1 MKNILLIS
9 LLLFPSLFAQPSRRE
24 ELPVVQSLFH
34 SETIII
40 PNENN
45 NLNLLYTY
53 KIPYNRLVFERD
65 NGEYSAGL
73 RVLVEVI
80 DSASDLVDRDIKDT
94 ELSVNNFEATN
105 ERGFF
110 LQDFLKFNLSAGR
123 YKIRTT
129 ITDLNSQNEL
139 KLEPAEIDLIKADE
153 EMVLHPLV
161 IESAND
167 ECEIENAFILANF
180 GGAVP
185 FSPKDYHLVIP
196 LRDTTLENISVT
208 IVNNKDT
215 LVNQEISEFF
225 TLPVG
230 ISTCNT
236 NLVLLPDD
244 ESISTQNFIV
254 RNVNRKLIEGKV
266 SLIVKFGD
274 DGSKEFNSEVIWID
288 KPFSLRDPT
297 MAIEYL
303 NFIAPDSIIYRML
316 SFDKSEYPKVLHE
329 YWTSFDPNPESSFN
343 QLMTEYY
350 RRIDYAAKEFRGLG
364 KNNGIKTDRGMIYI
378 RFGKPDEVE
387 RSSNTQGQ
395 VVETWIYKNPERKF
409 VFVDKRGIGNFTL
422 IES

>member
-1 MKNILLIS
+1 VKNILLIS

-40 PNENN
+40 PGENN
-45 NLNLLYTY
+45 NLNLSYTY
-53 KIPYNRLVFERD
+53 KIPYNRLVFEREG
-65 NGEYSAGL
+65 GEYSAGL
-73 RVLVEVI
+73 RVLVEVS
-80 DSASDLVDRDIKDT
+80 DSTSDLIDRDIKDT
-94 ELSVNNFEATN
+94 ELSVNDFEATN

-110 LQDFLKFNLSAGR
+110 LQDFLKFNLSAGK
-123 YKIRTT
+123 YTIRTT

-161 IESAND
+161 IESVND

-215 LVNQEISEFF
+215 LVNQEISEFY

-236 NLVLLPDD
+236 KLVLLQDD

-266 SLIVKFGD
+266 SLIVRFGD

-329 YWTSFDPNPESSFN
+329 YWTSFDPTPESSFN

-364 KNNGIKTDRGMIYI
+364 KDNGIKTDRGMIYI

>member
-1 MKNILLIS
+1 MKSKLLIS
-9 LLLFPSLFAQPSRRE
+9 LLLFPSLFAQPTRRE
-24 ELPVVQSLFH
+24 ELPVVQSMFH

-40 PNENN
+40 PDVNK
-45 NLNLLYTY
+45 NLNLFYTY

-73 RVLVEVI
+73 RVLVEVS
-80 DSASDLVDRDIKDT
+80 DSSADLIDRDIKDT

-105 ERGFF
+105 ERGLF

-123 YKIRTT
+123 YTLRTT

-139 KLEPAEIDLIKADE
+139 KLEPAVIDLIKADE

-167 ECEIENAFILANF
+167 KCEIKNAFTLANF

-208 IVNNKDT
+208 IINNEDT
-215 LVNQEISEFF
+215 LVNQEISEFY
-225 TLPVG
+225 TVSIG

-236 NLVLLPDD
+236 DLVLLPDD
-244 ESISTQNFIV
+244 ENIITKNFVV

-266 SLIVKFGD
+266 SLSVKFRDGD
-274 DGSKEFNSEVIWID
+274 SEEFNSEVIWID
-288 KPFSLRDPT
+288 KPFSLRDPV

-303 NFIAPDSIIYRML
+303 NFIAPDSIIYGLL
-316 SFDKSEYPKVLHE
+316 SVDKYEYPKVLYQ
-329 YWTSFDPNPESSFN
+329 YWTSFDPTPESSFN

-364 KNNGIKTDRGMIYI
+364 KDNGIKTDRGMVYI

-387 RSSNTQGQ
+387 RSSNNQGQ
-395 VVETWIYKNPERKF
+395 VVETWTYKNPERKF
-409 VFVDKRGIGNFTL
+409 VFVDKRGLGNFTL
-422 IES
+422 VES